1 MNESGWLDSSVES
14 WHQVLEG
21 TAKLICGRAGRAGR
35 AGRGFYKARDR
46 LSSRYGSRRL
56 KLAARTTISAQTLKR
71 E

>member
-21 TAKLICGRAGRAGR
+21 TAKLICGRAGR

>member
-35 AGRGFYKARDR
+35 AGRGFYKA
-46 LSSRYGSRRL
+46 SPTFATGSESRVSR
-56 KLAARTTISAQTLKR
+56 AAT
-71 E
+71 

>member
-35 AGRGFYKARDR
+35 AGRGFYKAREAFSEPPMAGR
-46 LSSRYGSRRL
+46 QRGE
-56 KLAARTTISAQTLKR
+56 LAELTR
-71 E
+71 